1 MLKLPLILDGA
12 TGSCLMERGL
22 PGGVS
27 PEKWISENPDV
38 ISALQREYEEA
49 GSNLV
54 LAPTF
59 GAMTHKLAHFGL
71 ESETEALNKKLFAIS
86 RAAVS
91 ENMLVAADVSASGL
105 FIAPYGDETM
115 ETLVEKYSEQ
125 ISCLTDAD
133 VIVSETNMTIS
144 DARAAV
150 IAAKKLTNKPIFV
163 TFTFDAEGRTMMGA
177 TAESSLCI
185 FRALGVSAFGL
196 NCGTGPDGM
205 VSVFEKLSPLAEG
218 FPLIAK
224 PNAGLPVMVDG
235 KETYDMSPEKLASFV
250 EKLYSLGVSIFGGCC
265 GTNPEHIKAIA
276 EEVKNLPEIENA
288 KTSCKEYLATERTIL
303 AVEDVILSEEIAVSE
318 FIADDLMDCFD
329 TCPLV
334 RITSPEDVRIFEEN
348 QHAAINPVVFVSKDT
363 ALLKKALLS
372 YNGRAGVVLENPE
385 QEDAVLF
392 FGAYIMR

>member
-12 TGSCLMERGL
+12 TGSCLIERGL
-22 PGGVS
+22 PAGVC

-38 ISALQREYEEA
+38 ISALQREYEDA
-49 GSNLV
+49 GSDLV

-59 GAMTHKLAHFGL
+59 GAMAHKLSHFGL
-71 ESETEALNKKLFAIS
+71 EVETEALNKKLFAIS

-91 ENMLVAADVSASGL
+91 DDVLVAADVSASGL
-105 FIAPYGDETM
+105 FIAPYGDDTM

-125 ISCLTDAD
+125 ISHLTDAD

-150 IAAKKLTNKPIFV
+150 IAAKRLCDKPIFV

-177 TAESSLCI
+177 TAESALCI

-205 VSVFEKLSPLAEG
+205 VSVFEKLSPLSGG

-224 PNAGLPVMVDG
+224 PNAGLPVIRDG

-250 EKLYSLGVSIFGGCC
+250 EKLHSLGVSIFGGCC
-265 GTNPEHIKAIA
+265 GTGPQHIKAIS
-276 EEVKNLPEIENA
+276 EEVKKLPSSERSEISY
-288 KTSCKEYLATERTIL
+288 TEYLATERTIL
-303 AVEDVILSEEIAVSE
+303 AVRDVTLSDEIAVSD
-318 FIADDLMDCFD
+318 FLADDLMDCFD

-334 RITSPEDVRIFEEN
+334 RIKSDDDVRIFEEN
-348 QHAAINPVVFVSKDT
+348 QHAAQNPVVFISEDT
-363 ALLKKALLS
+363 TLLERVLLS
-372 YNGRAGVVLENPE
+372 YNGRAGVVLSSPE
-385 QEDAVLF
+385 QEKSAHF